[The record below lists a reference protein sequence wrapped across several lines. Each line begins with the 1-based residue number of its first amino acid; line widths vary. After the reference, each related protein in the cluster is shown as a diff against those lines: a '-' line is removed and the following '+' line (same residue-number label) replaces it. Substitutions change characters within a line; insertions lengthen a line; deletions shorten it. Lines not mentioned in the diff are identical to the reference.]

1 MLGFRGRNLKLNL
14 ALQGGGAHGAF
25 TWGVLDRLLDESD
38 LEFGWISG
46 TSAGAVNA
54 VAMADGLA
62 EGGRAGARDKLRGIW
77 EAVIEAGVPDL
88 LRLNPFLYGMSR
100 SNTMGQVASLFSPY
114 EFNPL
119 GFDPMRKLI
128 SSRIDFERLRKFD
141 GVDLLI
147 AATDVATARPRLF
160 RRKEMSVEAVL
171 ASACLPQVHHAVEI
185 EGRAYWDGGFSA
197 NPDLVTLAA
206 ESPVGDTLLVLLN
219 PIEKAG
225 APRSAREIA
234 ADVNRVTF
242 SQPLIRDVIEISAH
256 REDIGRLAWRRP
268 RTRAERIA
276 AHRFHMIE
284 AGRHTRA
291 LPADSKM
298 KPDWAMFTNLR
309 GAGRQEAHL
318 WVDTC
323 WRSVGIRPTVDL
335 KARFLAEMPLQ
346 RKSTAVQNPDPS
358 RKSPEPAGLGA
369 TPPPL
374 STSDR
379 QSPQQ
384 RSP

>member
-1 MLGFRGRNLKLNL
+1 MLNFRRGARKLNL

-38 LEFGWISG
+38 VEFGWISG

-54 VAMADGLA
+54 IALAAGLA
-62 EGGRAGARDKLRGIW
+62 EGGRAGARDKLRAIW

-100 SNTMGQVASLFSPY
+100 SPAIGQVASMFSPY

-128 SSRIDFERLRKFD
+128 TSSIDFERLRAEP
-141 GVDLLI
+141 GPELLI

-160 RRKEMSVEAVL
+160 RRKEMTIEALL
-171 ASACLPQVHHAVEI
+171 ASACLPQVHHAVMI

-219 PIEKAG
+219 PVEKPG
-225 APRSAREIA
+225 QPRTAREIA
-234 ADVNRVTF
+234 ADVSRVTF
-242 SQPLIRDVIEISAH
+242 SQPLIRDVIEIAAH
-256 REDIGRLAWRRP
+256 QGDQGHTRWRQP
-268 RTRAERIA
+268 RTRAGRIA

-284 AGRHTRA
+284 AGRHTGTLAPESKMRPERA
-291 LPADSKM
+291 LL
-298 KPDWAMFTNLR
+298 TYLHN
-309 GAGRQEAHL
+309 AGREEARRWL
-318 WVDTC
+318 ARAKTDIGK
-323 WRSVGIRPTVDL
+323 RSTVDL
-335 KARFLAEMPLQ
+335 AARILGPLQ
-346 RKSTAVQNPDPS
+346 SMAPEAEERPQAVAADA
-358 RKSPEPAGLGA
+358 REVEL
-369 TPPPL
+369 
-374 STSDR
+374 
-379 QSPQQ
+379 
-384 RSP
+384 

>member
-1 MLGFRGRNLKLNL
+1 MLNFRRGARKLNL

-38 LEFGWISG
+38 VEFGWISG

-54 VAMADGLA
+54 IALAAGLA
-62 EGGRAGARDKLRGIW
+62 EGGRAGARDKLRTIW

-100 SNTMGQVASLFSPY
+100 SPAIGQVASMFSPY

-128 SSRIDFERLRKFD
+128 TSSIDFERLRREP
-141 GVDLLI
+141 GPELLI

-160 RRKEMSVEAVL
+160 RRKEMTIEALL
-171 ASACLPQVHHAVEI
+171 ASACLPQVHHAVMI

-219 PIEKAG
+219 PVEKPG
-225 APRSAREIA
+225 QPRTAREIA
-234 ADVNRVTF
+234 ADVSRVTF
-242 SQPLIRDVIEISAH
+242 SQPLIRDVIEIAAH
-256 REDIGRLAWRRP
+256 QGDQGHTRWRQP
-268 RTRAERIA
+268 RTRAGRIA

-284 AGRHTRA
+284 AGRHTGTLAPESKMRPERA
-291 LPADSKM
+291 LL
-298 KPDWAMFTNLR
+298 TYLHN
-309 GAGRQEAHL
+309 AGREEARRWL
-318 WVDTC
+318 ARAKTDIGK
-323 WRSVGIRPTVDL
+323 RSTVDL
-335 KARFLAEMPLQ
+335 AARILGPLQ
-346 RKSTAVQNPDPS
+346 SMAPEAEERPQAVAADA
-358 RKSPEPAGLGA
+358 REVEL
-369 TPPPL
+369 
-374 STSDR
+374 
-379 QSPQQ
+379 
-384 RSP
+384 

>member
-1 MLGFRGRNLKLNL
+1 MLGFRGRKLKLNL

-128 SSRIDFERLRKFD
+128 ASRIDFERLRKFD

-160 RRKEMSVEAVL
+160 RRREMSVEAVL

-206 ESPVGDTLLVLLN
+206 GSPVGDTLLVLLN
-219 PIEKAG
+219 PIEKPG

-284 AGRHTRA
+284 AGRHTGTLPPESKMRPERA
-291 LPADSKM
+291 LLSY
-298 KPDWAMFTNLR
+298 LHQ
-309 GAGRQEAHL
+309 AGREEARRWL
-318 WVDTC
+318 ARAKADIGR
-323 WRSVGIRPTVDL
+323 RSSVDL
-335 KARFLAEMPLQ
+335 AERILSPL
-346 RKSTAVQNPDPS
+346 KSIA
-358 RKSPEPAGLGA
+358 PEP
-369 TPPPL
+369 PPSAEEAEAAAVEAKL
-374 STSDR
+374 
-379 QSPQQ
+379 
-384 RSP
+384 